1 MISSCSDF
9 ILDDKDLAAEHRTDL
24 LEVKKATDRA
34 TTLTRQLLALGR
46 TQVLRPSTI
55 DLNERLMELLPM
67 IKRLFE
73 TTIDIRIE
81 TAPTLWAVRADPGQI
96 QQVLLNLALNARDAM
111 REGGALTFTT
121 ENVVIAA
128 ERIRLD
134 EEYTMKPGDYAL
146 LRVRDSGVGM
156 DEDTQRKIFEPF
168 FTTKEMGKGTGL
180 GLATAYGIVK
190 QSGGYIKVRSAPG
203 SGAEF
208 QIYLPRTRAT
218 PGKMVRQVPRDKR
231 PGSGTVLLVEDEP
244 AVQHSLQR
252 ILTADGYTVLTATN
266 GADALE
272 LFTARNREIDLL
284 ITDLVMPGLG
294 GRALA
299 RECSAL
305 RDTLKVIY
313 ISGYTRDSLLSEQ
326 TFEEGTEFIEKPF
339 TREIILDRIGRVLRV

>member
-1 MISSCSDF
+1 
-9 ILDDKDLAAEHRTDL
+9 
-24 LEVKKATDRA
+24 
-34 TTLTRQLLALGR
+34 
-46 TQVLRPSTI
+46 
-55 DLNERLMELLPM
+55 
-67 IKRLFE
+67 
-73 TTIDIRIE
+73 
-81 TAPTLWAVRADPGQI
+81 
-96 QQVLLNLALNARDAM
+96 
-111 REGGALTFTT
+111 
-121 ENVVIAA
+121 
-128 ERIRLD
+128 
-134 EEYTMKPGDYAL
+134 
-146 LRVRDSGVGM
+146 
-156 DEDTQRKIFEPF
+156 
-168 FTTKEMGKGTGL
+168 
-180 GLATAYGIVK
+180 
-190 QSGGYIKVRSAPG
+190 
-203 SGAEF
+203 
-208 QIYLPRTRAT
+208 
-218 PGKMVRQVPRDKR
+218 MVRQVPRDKR